1 MAITREFVHGALG
14 ITEAWELPEAL
25 LSAMLDDGRRDGL
38 LARFAEATEDLA
50 HDGLTDYFQDE
61 HGDRDALKQDF
72 TPPAVCDLVAE
83 MAGDA
88 GSYID
93 VCAGTG
99 GLAISLWARDHGA
112 RFRCEELS
120 ARTVPALLLNL
131 ALRNMSAEVAR
142 RDVLTGETF
151 AAYVLTPTDRFS
163 RVEEV
168 NDLPDGRWDACVQN
182 PPYSLRWD
190 GAARPWMR
198 WGAPPK
204 SKADW
209 AFVQYGLSRADRVVS
224 VLPHGVLF
232 RGAAEGR
239 IREAAC
245 SCGAIRSI
253 VGLPEKLFLHTGI
266 PVCVLDVGQ
275 GGDGTVCVVNADEL
289 FEARGRQNV
298 MLPDHLRD
306 VLACLSMRRDV
317 ERLAHVADAVEV
329 VRNGYNLN
337 IPRYVDRYV
346 EPEIPDIGSVLAE
359 LCDIDSDIRKTER
372 SMLAQ
377 IKTLVGTTEETR
389 REVGVLQGRMAQY
402 VEGKGGQLA
411 WQI

>member
-1 MAITREFVHGALG
+1 MAIAREFVHGALG
-14 ITEAWELPEAL
+14 ISEAWELPEAL

-38 LARFAEATEDLA
+38 LARFAEATDDLA

-88 GSYID
+88 ESYID

-99 GLAISLWARDHGA
+99 GLAISLWAAHPGA

-151 AAYVLTPTDRFS
+151 AAYVLTPTDGFS

-209 AFVQYGLSRADRVVS
+209 ARHEAEKAKRDLENANLEIDRLKAQLAS
-224 VLPHGVLF
+224 VLDQISGV
-232 RGAAEGR
+232 
-239 IREAAC
+239 
-245 SCGAIRSI
+245 
-253 VGLPEKLFLHTGI
+253 
-266 PVCVLDVGQ
+266 
-275 GGDGTVCVVNADEL
+275 
-289 FEARGRQNV
+289 
-298 MLPDHLRD
+298 
-306 VLACLSMRRDV
+306 
-317 ERLAHVADAVEV
+317 
-329 VRNGYNLN
+329 
-337 IPRYVDRYV
+337 
-346 EPEIPDIGSVLAE
+346 
-359 LCDIDSDIRKTER
+359 
-372 SMLAQ
+372 
-377 IKTLVGTTEETR
+377 
-389 REVGVLQGRMAQY
+389 
-402 VEGKGGQLA
+402 
-411 WQI
+411 